1 MNNEKQIK
9 VKIKPVEIEQNIKYF
24 NISNSSE
31 YFKNMI
37 KKYKSSIGKNILY
50 SDINTLLSDYRNQK
64 MLELPESDILR
75 AEIGEEIKQFKENH
89 NLIKS
94 NYNEINSSEL
104 KRKNSH
110 TRNKKENRLSVLI
123 SLDKFQKQG
132 KFIIPMNRK
141 NINLTNDLS
150 AKNIIIENKNNKRNI
165 FSKLNKN
172 LSTKNI
178 IIENK
183 KIIPKK
189 YFFSTGNTHRT
200 YSTKSLSTNT
210 NLTPIKIKNKDS
222 KIINLRS
229 IYNNK
234 INSLS
239 NNLKNSSIKLRN
251 TYYKYIK
258 NFSNEFDNW
267 KEKQTFKFPQIRI
280 GLKKMNES

>member
-75 AEIGEEIKQFKENH
+75 AEIGEEIEQFKENH

-222 KIINLRS
+222 KILNLRT

-239 NNLKNSSIKLRN
+239 NNLKNCSIKLKN

-280 GLKKMNES
+280 GLKKYE

>member
-1 MNNEKQIK
+1 MSHRKDKGKLRRKLLELSNPNDFFEISKGSLYFQKSMNKYK
-9 VKIKPVEIEQNIKYF
+9 KINNQNIIYP
-24 NISNSSE
+24 
-31 YFKNMI
+31 
-37 KKYKSSIGKNILY
+37 
-50 SDINTLLSDYRNQK
+50 DINTLLSDYRNQK

-165 FSKLNKN
+165 FSKLNK
-172 LSTKNI
+172 
-178 IIENK
+178 
-183 KIIPKK
+183 
-189 YFFSTGNTHRT
+189 
-200 YSTKSLSTNT
+200 
-210 NLTPIKIKNKDS
+210 
-222 KIINLRS
+222 
-229 IYNNK
+229 
-234 INSLS
+234 
-239 NNLKNSSIKLRN
+239 
-251 TYYKYIK
+251 
-258 NFSNEFDNW
+258 
-267 KEKQTFKFPQIRI
+267 KQTLNPK
-280 GLKKMNES
+280 N

>member
-280 GLKKMNES
+280 GLKKYE

>member
-1 MNNEKQIK
+1 
-9 VKIKPVEIEQNIKYF
+9 
-24 NISNSSE
+24 
-31 YFKNMI
+31 
-37 KKYKSSIGKNILY
+37 
-50 SDINTLLSDYRNQK
+50 
-64 MLELPESDILR
+64 
-75 AEIGEEIKQFKENH
+75 
-89 NLIKS
+89 
-94 NYNEINSSEL
+94 
-104 KRKNSH
+104 
-110 TRNKKENRLSVLI
+110 
-123 SLDKFQKQG
+123 
-132 KFIIPMNRK
+132 MNRK

-280 GLKKMNES
+280 GLKKYE

>member
-75 AEIGEEIKQFKENH
+75 SEIGEEIKQFKENH

-165 FSKLNKN
+165 FSK
-172 LSTKNI
+172 
-178 IIENK
+178 
-183 KIIPKK
+183 
-189 YFFSTGNTHRT
+189 
-200 YSTKSLSTNT
+200 
-210 NLTPIKIKNKDS
+210 
-222 KIINLRS
+222 
-229 IYNNK
+229 
-234 INSLS
+234 
-239 NNLKNSSIKLRN
+239 
-251 TYYKYIK
+251 
-258 NFSNEFDNW
+258 
-267 KEKQTFKFPQIRI
+267 
-280 GLKKMNES
+280 

>member
-1 MNNEKQIK
+1 MNNKKQIK

-75 AEIGEEIKQFKENH
+75 SEIGEEIKQFKENH

-280 GLKKMNES
+280 GLKKYE

>member
-9 VKIKPVEIEQNIKYF
+9 VKIKPVEIEKNIKYF

-75 AEIGEEIKQFKENH
+75 SEIGEEIKQFKENH

-280 GLKKMNES
+280 GLKKYE

>member
-75 AEIGEEIKQFKENH
+75 SEIGEEIKQFKENH

-280 GLKKMNES
+280 GLKKYE